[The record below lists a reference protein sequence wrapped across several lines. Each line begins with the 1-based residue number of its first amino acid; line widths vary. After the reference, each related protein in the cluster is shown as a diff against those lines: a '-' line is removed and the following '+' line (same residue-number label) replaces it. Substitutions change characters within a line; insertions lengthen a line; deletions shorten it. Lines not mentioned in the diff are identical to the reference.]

1 MIDEVNENIIF
12 FIIAL
17 VGYLYYRYNSPNQI
31 IDRYYKKHS
40 ETEYYLLKYTILI
53 LPVSSSHNTLFGKFL
68 IRGKLYFFTI
78 TLKV

>member
-40 ETEYYLLKYTILI
+40 ETEYYLLKYTILFLKLMMI
-53 LPVSSSHNTLFGKFL
+53 LNFRYLVIFSYKKFV
-68 IRGKLYFFTI
+68 K
-78 TLKV
+78 K